1 MRHQFDQ
8 VDRQIMQIL
17 QKNARTSLKDIAA
30 QIFLSSPATSARIE
44 KLEREGYILGYHT
57 VVNSAKLGNR
67 IKAFVSVEVLPEK
80 REEFL
85 AFARE
90 CLNII
95 ECSCMRRENQM
106 LLEVM
111 YANLR
116 DLEDFVAK
124 VKTYG
129 RTQSQ
134 IVYSTAI
141 EHREVSTLLCEPA

>member
-1 MRHQFDQ
+1 MRHQLDQ
-8 VDRQIMQIL
+8 IDRKIMQIL
-17 QKNARTSLKDIAA
+17 QENARTSLKDIAA

-57 VVNSAKLGNR
+57 VVNSAKLGKR
-67 IKAFVSVEVLPEK
+67 IKAFVSVDVIPEK

-85 AFARE
+85 DFARE
-90 CLNII
+90 CLNVI
-95 ECSCMRRENQM
+95 ECSCMRRENQL
-106 LLEVM
+106 LLEVVYSDM
-111 YANLR
+111 K
-116 DLEDFVAK
+116 DLEQFVSQ

-134 IVYSTAI
+134 VVYSTAI